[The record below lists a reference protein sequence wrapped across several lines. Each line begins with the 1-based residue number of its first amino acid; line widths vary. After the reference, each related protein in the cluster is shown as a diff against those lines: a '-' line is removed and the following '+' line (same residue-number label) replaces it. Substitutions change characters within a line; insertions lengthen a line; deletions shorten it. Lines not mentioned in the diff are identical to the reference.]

1 VSPPGTALLWELIAR
16 TATVSLSATAIAMA
30 IGIPA
35 GTALG
40 LLRFRGQRAAA
51 TAVNTGMALPTVV
64 VGLVVALVLFRSGP
78 LGSLDLIYTVR
89 GMIIAQV
96 LIAAPLIA
104 GITMAAIQALPD
116 ELPDQLR
123 ALGANR
129 RQLVVRLWLEAR
141 LPLLAAVM
149 AGFGHAV
156 SEVGAATMVGGNI
169 HGQTQVLTTAIV
181 EDVGKGDF
189 RPALAYGVVLLALAF
204 AVNAVL
210 TSVQQRGA
218 VWARS

>member
-1 VSPPGTALLWELIAR
+1 MDAVHEVLARSAL
-16 TATVSLSATAIAMA
+16 VSLTATAIALML
-30 IGIPA
+30 GVPT
-35 GTALG
+35 GTWLALSH
-40 LLRFRGQRAAA
+40 RRGRRVLA
-51 TAVNTGMALPTVV
+51 TAVNTGMAVPTVV
-64 VGLVVALVLFRSGP
+64 VGLVVALLLWRSGP
-78 LGSLDLIYTVR
+78 LGDLELIYTLR

-104 GITMAAIQALPD
+104 GITMAAIQALPA

-129 RQLVVRLWLEAR
+129 RQLVGRLWLEAR

-149 AGFGHAV
+149 AGFGHAI

-189 RPALAYGVVLLALAF
+189 TPALAYGAALLALAF

-210 TSVQQRGA
+210 TSVQQRGTA
-218 VWARS
+218 WAQS

>member
-1 VSPPGTALLWELIAR
+1 VSAPLATSLPELVGR
-16 TATVSLSATAIAMA
+16 TATVSVSATAIAMA

-40 LLRFRGQRAAA
+40 LARFRGRRTVAAV
-51 TAVNTGMALPTVV
+51 VNTGMALPTVV
-64 VGLVVALVLFRSGP
+64 VGLIVALVLFRSGP
-78 LGSLDLIYTVR
+78 LGSLELIYTVR

-96 LIAAPLIA
+96 LIAAPLIT
-104 GITMAAIQALPD
+104 GITLAAIQALPE

-181 EDVGKGDF
+181 EQVGKGEF
-189 RPALAYGVVLLALAF
+189 GPAIGYGAVLLALAF
-204 AVNAVL
+204 VVNALL

-218 VWARS
+218 AWARS

>member
-1 VSPPGTALLWELIAR
+1 MDTVPEVLARSAL
-16 TATVSLSATAIAMA
+16 VSLTATAIAL
-30 IGIPA
+30 
-35 GTALG
+35 ALG
-40 LLRFRGQRAAA
+40 VPVGTWLALRRRRGRRALA
-51 TAVNTGMALPTVV
+51 TVVNTGMAIPTVV
-64 VGLVVALVLFRSGP
+64 VGLVVALFLWRSGP
-78 LGSLDLIYTVR
+78 LGDLGLIYTLR

-104 GITMAAIQALPD
+104 GITMAGLQALPA

-123 ALGANR
+123 TLGANR
-129 RQLVVRLWLEAR
+129 PQLVWRLWIEGR
-141 LPLLAAVM
+141 VPLLAAAM
-149 AGFGHAV
+149 AGFGHAI

-189 RPALAYGVVLLALAF
+189 TPALAYGAVLLALAF

-218 VWARS
+218 AWAQS